1 MNRLDKDY
9 LKMPIIAAL
18 LCAAASGF
26 FVHLYLDATWITLSL
41 VAAAAGALLVGWWRL
56 KR

>member
-1 MNRLDKDY
+1 
-9 LKMPIIAAL
+9 MPIIAAL